1 MNMEINRNVSIV
13 RSTKVNN
20 KRRTI
25 KMSNDL
31 LVKDEEQS
39 QIGFSDEFSYGGYPI
54 KYEITK
60 DNKLNLYV
68 EDCARALGVT
78 QSKTKKGGEA
88 STTVRWEEV
97 SSHLIAIE
105 KIPTS
110 WDLKNLAEDE
120 KKRVRNE
127 IKNMTITET
136 QLYLWSFR
144 VDSEQGKKFRDW
156 LAITV
161 LPNLREH
168 GIYVTGMEKMT
179 PEEIK
184 RVTDER
190 IEMYVLR
197 KFGIGIRKSLTDTIK
212 KVLNPTIYQGYIYAK
227 YTNIVY
233 NSLLGMDC
241 KEYKET
247 IGLQKKDSLRDKFR
261 DSGNE
266 KALNNIAKAEDFM
279 GNLMM
284 SGITDEIMLKDLI
297 TNWYSK
303 IA

>member
-1 MNMEINRNVSIV
+1 
-13 RSTKVNN
+13 
-20 KRRTI
+20 
-25 KMSNDL
+25 MSNDL
-31 LVKDEEQS
+31 QIENEYES
-39 QIGFSDEFSYGGYPI
+39 QVGFSDEFSFGNHPI

-68 EDCARALGVT
+68 EDCALALGVT
-78 QSKTKKGGEA
+78 QTRGLKEGIESTTLRYERVYEDLVGIERIPNAGYFKDFDASTKK
-88 STTVRWEEV
+88 
-97 SSHLIAIE
+97 AI
-105 KIPTS
+105 
-110 WDLKNLAEDE
+110 
-120 KKRVRNE
+120 RND
-127 IKNMTITET
+127 IKSMTITES

-156 LAITV
+156 LATIV

-168 GIYVTGMEKMT
+168 GIYVTGMENMS

-197 KFGIGIRKSLTDTIK
+197 KFGIGIRKSLTDIIK
-212 KVLNPTIYQGYIYAK
+212 KVVNPAPYEGYIYAK

-233 NSLLGMDC
+233 NALLGMDC
-241 KEYKET
+241 KEYKEL
-247 IGLQKKDSLRDKFR
+247 IGLDKKDSLRDKFR
-261 DSGNE
+261 DTGNE

-279 GNLMM
+279 GNLML
-284 SGITDEIMLKDLI
+284 SGITDETMLKNLI

-303 IA
+303 AA

>member
-1 MNMEINRNVSIV
+1 MN
-13 RSTKVNN
+13 
-20 KRRTI
+20 
-25 KMSNDL
+25 NDL
-31 LVKDEEQS
+31 VVKSEHQS
-39 QIGFSDEFSYGGYPI
+39 QIGFSDEFSYGDAFI
-54 KYEITK
+54 RYEITK

-68 EDCARALGVT
+68 EDCAKALGVVKN
-78 QSKTKKGGEA
+78 SNLKGGSE
-88 STTVRWEEV
+88 SVTVRWDRVYDDLVGVER
-97 SSHLIAIE
+97 
-105 KIPTS
+105 IPTLGNFTS
-110 WDLKNLAEDE
+110 LSNEE
-120 KKRVRNE
+120 KKTLRNE
-127 IKNMTITET
+127 IKAMTITET

-144 VDSEQGKKFRDW
+144 VDSEQGKKFREW

-168 GIYVTGMEKMT
+168 GIYVAGMEKMT

-212 KVLNPTIYQGYIYAK
+212 KVLNPATYEGYIYAK

-241 KEYKET
+241 KEYKELL
-247 IGLQKKDSLRDKFR
+247 GLDKKDSLRDKFR

-284 SGITDEIMLKDLI
+284 SGITDEMMLKDLI

>member
-1 MNMEINRNVSIV
+1 MN
-13 RSTKVNN
+13 
-20 KRRTI
+20 
-25 KMSNDL
+25 ND
-31 LVKDEEQS
+31 VEKIEYEAK
-39 QIGFSDEFSYGGYPI
+39 IGFSDEFSYNNHPI

-68 EDCARALGVT
+68 EDCAIALGVT
-78 QSKTKKGGEA
+78 QTKKLKDGID

-97 SSHLIAIE
+97 CADLIAIDR
-105 KIPTS
+105 IPTS
-110 WDLKNLAEDE
+110 WDLKKLEKEE

-127 IKNMTITET
+127 IKNMTISET

-144 VDSEQGKKFRDW
+144 ADSEQGKKFRDW

-168 GIYVTGMEKMT
+168 GIYVNGMEHMS

-190 IEMYVLR
+190 IEMYILR
-197 KFGIGIRKSLTDTIK
+197 KFGIGIRKSLTDTIQ
-212 KVLNPTIYQGYIYAK
+212 KVLNPAPYEGYIYAK

-233 NSLLGMDC
+233 NILFGMDC
-241 KEYKET
+241 KEYKES
-247 IGLQKKDSLRDKFR
+247 IGLSKKDSLRDKFR
-261 DSGNE
+261 DNGDE

-284 SGITDEIMLKDLI
+284 SGLTDESMLKNLI
-297 TNWYSK
+297 GNWYSN

>member
-1 MNMEINRNVSIV
+1 MEKELINN
-13 RSTKVNN
+13 
-20 KRRTI
+20 
-25 KMSNDL
+25 
-31 LVKDEEQS
+31 EHQS
-39 QIGFSDEFSYGGYPI
+39 QVGFSDEFSYGNYPI

-68 EDCARALGVT
+68 EDCAIALGVT
-78 QSKTKKGGEA
+78 QTKKLKEGTT
-88 STTVRWEEV
+88 STTIRWEEV
-97 SSHLIAIE
+97 STDLIAIDR
-105 KIPTS
+105 IPTS
-110 WDLKNLAEDE
+110 WDLKKIEKED
-120 KKRVRNE
+120 KKRIRNE
-127 IKNMTITET
+127 IKAMTITET

-168 GIYVTGMEKMT
+168 GIYVTGMESMT

-197 KFGIGIRKSLTDTIK
+197 KFGIGIRKSLTDIIK
-212 KVLNPTIYQGYIYAK
+212 KIIKPATYEGYIYAK

-233 NSLLGMDC
+233 NILLGMDC
-241 KEYKET
+241 KEYKQS
-247 IGLQKKDSLRDKFR
+247 IGLEKKDSLRDEFR
-261 DSGNE
+261 DSKNE
-266 KALNNIAKAEDFM
+266 KALNHIAKAEDFM
-279 GNLMM
+279 GNLIM
-284 SGITDEIMLKDLI
+284 SGITDEIILKDLI
-297 TNWYSK
+297 TNWYSR

>member
-1 MNMEINRNVSIV
+1 ME
-13 RSTKVNN
+13 
-20 KRRTI
+20 
-25 KMSNDL
+25 
-31 LVKDEEQS
+31 EEHQS

-68 EDCARALGVT
+68 EDCAMALGVT
-78 QSKTKKGGEA
+78 QTKKLKDE
-88 STTVRWEEV
+88 SISETVRWERV
-97 SSHLIAIE
+97 YDDLVGIE
-105 KIPTS
+105 RIPNS
-110 WDLKNLAEDE
+110 GDFKNIDMNT
-120 KKRVRNE
+120 KKVIRND
-127 IKNMTITET
+127 IKNMTITES

-144 VDSEQGKKFRDW
+144 VESEQGKNFRDW
-156 LAITV
+156 LATTV

-168 GIYVTGMEKMT
+168 GIYVTGMENMS

-197 KFGIGIRKSLTDTIK
+197 KFGIGIRKSLTDIIK
-212 KVLNPTIYQGYIYAK
+212 KVLNPAPYQGYIYGN

-233 NSLLGMDC
+233 NVLLGMDC
-241 KEYKET
+241 KEYKDI
-247 IGLQKKDSLRDKFR
+247 IGLEKKDSLRDKFR
-261 DSGNE
+261 DNGNE

-284 SGITDEIMLKDLI
+284 SGITDESMLKNLI